1 MQVVKRVAT
10 VRPGKTLAAL
20 ALMFLLAACSNYGAD
35 GLKHKAIA
43 DEVEASKLVG
53 GFTDEGRALYHRG
66 LQHIANAHQPVGQFT
81 IRQVIEQEMTR
92 EKQRSDAQ
100 QKATDAR
107 ESAKKAASDAQ
118 QKATDA
124 RESAKKAT
132 SDAQQKA
139 ADARESAKKAASDAR
154 LDALATA
161 NLQSSQRMAN
171 TLYKAHVFYGGVI
184 KGDSCFV
191 KMDGD
196 FYENDSEQDK
206 AIMRQTFAD
215 WCQSSYTLLGGKDT
229 RTIPPGGIDIW
240 LADLAGRTIYR
251 DRDLPQ

>member
-92 EKQRSDAQ
+92 EKQR
-100 QKATDAR
+100 
-107 ESAKKAASDAQ
+107 SDAQ